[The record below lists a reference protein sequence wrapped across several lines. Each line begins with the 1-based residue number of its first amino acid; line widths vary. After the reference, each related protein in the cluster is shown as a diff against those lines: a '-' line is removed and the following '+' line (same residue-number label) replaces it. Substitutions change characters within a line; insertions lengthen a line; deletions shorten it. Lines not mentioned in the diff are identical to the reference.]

1 MSFDLVIQGPL
12 DKTSIDK
19 VDDIS
24 DQFENIIISHWSE
37 NDSSLLQG
45 LKSKN
50 ITINHTRIVVVLSV
64 GFSSFFFSHF
74 PPNFNP
80 S

>member
-50 ITINHTRIVVVLSV
+50 ITICHQPTPDRQKSV
-64 GFSSFFFSHF
+64 GVLKDSTFLY
-74 PPNFNP
+74 
-80 S
+80 